1 VDNSNL
7 AHARKLTDDERTD
20 RLRLIRSDN
29 VGPFYH
35 CLRTGARHRSGG
47 APRKP

>member
-29 VGPFYH
+29 VG
-35 CLRTGARHRSGG
+35 ARFVR
-47 APRKP
+47 